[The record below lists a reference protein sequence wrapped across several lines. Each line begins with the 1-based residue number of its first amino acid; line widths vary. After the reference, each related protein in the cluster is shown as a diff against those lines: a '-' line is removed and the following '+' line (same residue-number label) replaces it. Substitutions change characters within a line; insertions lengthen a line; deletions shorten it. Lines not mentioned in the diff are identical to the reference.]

1 MDNSTTLFKLLKKAG
16 FDNPARDSWWW
27 PNSGSYEVVVG
38 AILTQNTTWIN
49 VQKALDNLKN
59 SNNLNIN
66 NLSLIYIEKLQ
77 ELIRPS
83 GFYKAKSKN
92 IKQLS
97 TNILNTY
104 GTFENFKKEVTRSWL
119 LEQKGIGCESA
130 DAILNYACYKDA
142 FVVDSYTN
150 RLLRAFG
157 YEFSSYLELQEWIED
172 SFYSGYSEV
181 FSNLSR
187 ANAYARAHGMVVEYC
202 KINSKKGVVD
212 IATLTNNI

>member
-1 MDNSTTLFKLLKKAG
+1 MQSALELFKLLKNAG
-16 FDNPARDSWWW
+16 FDNQSRDSWWW

-38 AILTQNTTWIN
+38 AILTQNTTWLN

-66 NLSLIYIEKLQ
+66 KLSLIYIEKLQ

-104 GTFENFKKEVTRSWL
+104 GTFENFKKEATRNWL

-202 KINSKKGVVD
+202 KINSKKGVVV

>member
-1 MDNSTTLFKLLKKAG
+1 MQSALELFKLLKNAG
-16 FDNPARDSWWW
+16 FDNQSRDSWWW

-38 AILTQNTTWIN
+38 AILTQNTTWLN

-104 GTFENFKKEVTRSWL
+104 GTFENFKKEVTRNWL